1 MFNTS
6 QIDRQKYK
14 IQIPRYK
21 FYYILKKT
29 NIMKL
34 KTYTKGML
42 AIAAAG
48 LMMSCSSN
56 DTDVEM
62 DNPLDPKQE
71 SYALAFVSAFG
82 QPDPN
87 NDWGF
92 EKKELLT
99 YNADGTPATA
109 TRGVFTNRNQYGTY
123 YETPAPL
130 TDEQK
135 DVVRKWFQT
144 HKNPKGVTVVWKN
157 FFCQQVYKGNTNLSG
172 AAEDCKEV
180 YTTIDKN
187 GATHTIIGSNQM
199 NKLFATNNPTEHIND
214 FNAGTYN
221 GGHPTEVQQND
232 YTTEPDMITLML
244 DCPTKGGFGF
254 HDSYGSAYTDSY
266 VVIPGDMIDESV
278 SGMYFV
284 GFDYRTKK
292 DEAGIDLQGDG
303 YYSDWIVKVT
313 EGFKKGTKRIIA
325 EDLEIG
331 DFDFNDVVFDA
342 VVYNDEGKVKAD
354 IKLLAAGGT
363 MPLYIQG
370 QEVHALF
377 GVSEKTVVNLGG
389 MDKMTKDPVFFTV
402 VVDNTIDWNKTYT
415 LDDISVVVNDIELHT
430 LTGKAPEKICVERRY
445 DWTNEGQSIYSKYP
459 KFREY
464 VRDRSVVWY

>member
-1 MFNTS
+1 
-6 QIDRQKYK
+6 
-14 IQIPRYK
+14 
-21 FYYILKKT
+21 
-29 NIMKL
+29 MKL

-62 DNPLDPKQE
+62 DKPLDPKQE

-92 EKKELLT
+92 EKHELLT
-99 YNADGTPATA
+99 YNADGTPATG
-109 TRGVFTNRNQYGTY
+109 TRGAFTNKNEYGTH
-123 YETPAPL
+123 YETPEPL
-130 TDEQK
+130 TEEQK

-157 FFCQQVYKGNTNLSG
+157 FFCQQVYKGGTNLSG
-172 AAEDCKEV
+172 AAEDCPEK
-180 YTTIDKN
+180 YTTTDKN
-187 GATHTIIGSNQM
+187 GATHTIIGSDQM

-214 FNAGTYN
+214 FNNGTFNN
-221 GGHPTEVQQND
+221 GNPVEVQQND
-232 YTTEPDMITLML
+232 KTNKPDMITLML

-266 VVIPGDMIDESV
+266 VIIPGDMIDESV

-284 GFDYRTKK
+284 GFDFRTQK
-292 DEAGIDLQGDG
+292 EEEGINLPGDG

-313 EGFKKGTKRIIA
+313 EGFKQGTKRIIA
-325 EDLEIG
+325 EDLELG

-342 VVYNDEGKVKAD
+342 VVYKDYSDGKVKAD

-370 QEVHALF
+370 NEVHELF
-377 GVSEKTVVNLGG
+377 GVPVTTVVNLGG
-389 MDKMTKDPVFFTV
+389 TKKMTKDPVFFTV
-402 VVDNTIDWNKTYT
+402 VVDENISWGRDYT

-430 LTGKAPEKICVERRY
+430 LTGRAPEKIGVERRY
-445 DWTNEGQSIYSKYP
+445 EWTDEGQSIYSKYP
-459 KFREY
+459 KFRNY
-464 VRDRSVVWY
+464 VSDRSVVWY

>member
-1 MFNTS
+1 
-6 QIDRQKYK
+6 
-14 IQIPRYK
+14 
-21 FYYILKKT
+21 
-29 NIMKL
+29 MKL

-62 DNPLDPKQE
+62 DTPLNPKQE

-92 EKKELLT
+92 EKKELLS
-99 YNADGTPATA
+99 YNADGTPATG
-109 TRGVFTNRNQYGTY
+109 TRSAFTNRNQYGTY
-123 YETPAPL
+123 YETPEPL

-144 HKNPKGVTVVWKN
+144 HKNPKGVTVVWKD
-157 FFCQQVYKGNTNLSG
+157 FFCQQVYKGGTNLSG
-172 AAEDCKEV
+172 ANADCPEK

-187 GATHTIIGSNQM
+187 GATKTIIGSDQM

-214 FNAGTYN
+214 FNNGTFNN
-221 GGHPTEVQQND
+221 GNVVEVEQND
-232 YTTEPDMITLML
+232 KQNKPDMITLML
-244 DCPTKGGFGF
+244 DCRTKGGFGF

-266 VVIPGDMIDESV
+266 VIIPGDMIDPSV
-278 SGMYFV
+278 AGMYFV
-284 GFDYRTKK
+284 GFDFRTQK
-292 DEAGIDLQGDG
+292 EAEGINLPGDG

-313 EGFKKGTKRIIA
+313 EGFKQGTKRIIA
-325 EDLEIG
+325 EDLELG

-342 VVYNDEGKVKAD
+342 IVYKDYSAGNVKAD

-377 GVSEKTVVNLGG
+377 GVPVTTVVNLGG
-389 MDKMTKDPVFFTV
+389 TKKMTKDPVFFTV
-402 VVDNTIDWNKTYT
+402 VVDQTIDWSKTYT

-430 LTGKAPEKICVERRY
+430 LTGKAPEKIGVERRY
-445 DWTNEGQSIYSKYP
+445 EWTDEGQSIYSKYP
-459 KFREY
+459 KFRNY
-464 VRDRSVVWY
+464 VSDRSVVWY

>member
-1 MFNTS
+1 M
-6 QIDRQKYK
+6 
-14 IQIPRYK
+14 
-21 FYYILKKT
+21 
-29 NIMKL
+29 
-34 KTYTKGML
+34 
-42 AIAAAG
+42 
-48 LMMSCSSN
+48 
-56 DTDVEM
+56 
-62 DNPLDPKQE
+62 
-71 SYALAFVSAFG
+71 
-82 QPDPN
+82 N
-87 NDWGF
+87 N
-92 EKKELLT
+92 
-99 YNADGTPATA
+99 
-109 TRGVFTNRNQYGTY
+109 
-123 YETPAPL
+123 
-130 TDEQK
+130 
-135 DVVRKWFQT
+135 
-144 HKNPKGVTVVWKN
+144 
-157 FFCQQVYKGNTNLSG
+157 
-172 AAEDCKEV
+172 
-180 YTTIDKN
+180 
-187 GATHTIIGSNQM
+187 
-199 NKLFATNNPTEHIND
+199 LFATNNPTEHIND

-232 YTTEPDMITLML
+232 YTTKPDMITLML

-284 GFDYRTKK
+284 GFDFRTKK

-445 DWTNEGQSIYSKYP
+445 EWTNEGQSIYSKYP
-459 KFREY
+459 KFQKY
-464 VRDRSVVWY
+464 VSDRSVAWY